1 MEIDSCPDS
10 FSPAFYR
17 LASWGHFAWGRL
29 SPQPGAVT
37 APWQIG
43 WVDLW
48 SLWWAWLFWAGV
60 STPLWNA
67 SLSPLAVARLPA
79 ICGVASL
86 RSWPRHINTLYSL
99 QAKMI
104 NTQQSNS
111 SAVAMAAY
119 MELAAGLSGSP
130 PKKAQTVAA
139 GGSMSA
145 GTAKSTVARKQT
157 VASKPSASMAAMRK
171 VVSGS
176 VTKSNLQRKSLDP
189 KMVSAS
195 ANKAPY
201 FSATK

>member
-1 MEIDSCPDS
+1 
-10 FSPAFYR
+10 
-17 LASWGHFAWGRL
+17 
-29 SPQPGAVT
+29 
-37 APWQIG
+37 
-43 WVDLW
+43 
-48 SLWWAWLFWAGV
+48 
-60 STPLWNA
+60 
-67 SLSPLAVARLPA
+67 
-79 ICGVASL
+79 
-86 RSWPRHINTLYSL
+86 
-99 QAKMI
+99 MI

-130 PKKAQTVAA
+130 PRKAQSVAA

>member
-1 MEIDSCPDS
+1 
-10 FSPAFYR
+10 
-17 LASWGHFAWGRL
+17 
-29 SPQPGAVT
+29 
-37 APWQIG
+37 
-43 WVDLW
+43 
-48 SLWWAWLFWAGV
+48 
-60 STPLWNA
+60 
-67 SLSPLAVARLPA
+67 
-79 ICGVASL
+79 
-86 RSWPRHINTLYSL
+86 
-99 QAKMI
+99 MI

-145 GTAKSTVARKQT
+145 GTAKQSTVARKQT

>member
-1 MEIDSCPDS
+1 
-10 FSPAFYR
+10 
-17 LASWGHFAWGRL
+17 
-29 SPQPGAVT
+29 
-37 APWQIG
+37 
-43 WVDLW
+43 
-48 SLWWAWLFWAGV
+48 
-60 STPLWNA
+60 
-67 SLSPLAVARLPA
+67 
-79 ICGVASL
+79 
-86 RSWPRHINTLYSL
+86 
-99 QAKMI
+99 MI

-130 PKKAQTVAA
+130 PKKAVAA